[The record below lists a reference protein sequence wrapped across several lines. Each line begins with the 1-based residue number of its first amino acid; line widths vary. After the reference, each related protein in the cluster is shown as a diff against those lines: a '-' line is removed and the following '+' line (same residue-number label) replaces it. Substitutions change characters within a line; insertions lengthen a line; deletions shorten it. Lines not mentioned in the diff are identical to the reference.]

1 MENVVIWYLADN
13 EKGNAMAKAISSVG
27 LPVNILS
34 DFSLEKLNIDE
45 NIINIF
51 IFDFVKIK
59 FNEIATKLSQ
69 NNKLVTAQKF
79 IILEKSKIKEI
90 NKQSVNIFNIEYI
103 SRPLI
108 KNEFLLLLEK
118 TIIVE
123 RYREIMKY
131 ISKEADLRIGLFEE
145 VMEINRKNTL
155 EVDNTKKVFSNI
167 VEYEKNLMKEQ
178 NKVSKA
184 IEKFTMLRQQEL
196 FECKSRINAEE
207 ILSEFQRQEMI
218 NAKKTI
224 DAQESIISYSGQ
236 ELKETKNI
244 LEASEVVRE
253 LSRSEAMTMHKE
265 MKKLKEQNSFFLE
278 KIDQLTEENKQL
290 KAKI

>member
-1 MENVVIWYLADN
+1 MENVVIWYLVDN
-13 EKGNAMAKAISSVG
+13 EKGNVMAKAISSVG

-34 DFSLEKLNIDE
+34 DFSFEKLNIDE
-45 NIINIF
+45 NMINIF
-51 IFDFVKIK
+51 IFDFVNIE
-59 FNEIATKLSQ
+59 FDEIATKLSQ
-69 NNKLVTAQKF
+69 NNKLTMAQKF
-79 IILEKSKIKEI
+79 IVLEKSKIKEI
-90 NKQSVNIFNIEYI
+90 SKQSVNIFHIEYI

-145 VMEINRKNTL
+145 IMDINRKNTL

-184 IEKFTMLRQQEL
+184 IEKFTMLRQKEL
-196 FECKSRINAEE
+196 FEYKSRIDADE
-207 ILSEFQRQEMI
+207 ILSELQRQEMI

-224 DAQESIISYSGQ
+224 DAQESIISYSGK
-236 ELKETKNI
+236 ELKDTKNI

-253 LSRSEAMTMHKE
+253 LSRSEAMILHKE

-278 KIDQLTEENKQL
+278 KIDQLAEENKGF
-290 KAKI
+290 KEKI